1 MSSENLWHYDKVQ
14 IGQEGPEVNVTI
26 TNDNISEY
34 ADICQNY
41 DPRYTCSS
49 SNTKLTAMPS
59 MALSYAPLLRWEIAK
74 QNGFIAYEDSQTMR
88 KQTPFAKCEVKWQ
101 NPVISGDT
109 IRSTR
114 KVHDKYER
122 RGSKFVTFEVAS
134 YNQNNLPVS
143 TYYYTCIFE
152 YSKGQRTQREFTE
165 SPAFQNPFPPVSST
179 TEKLNLDHVAPGSD
193 MLAIAISESEEIIL
207 RHNDFRLAGG
217 KRDSNIHV
225 DEEFA
230 KNNIFGTAVNS
241 GPATLS
247 YNAQMLERNFN
258 IENIYNG
265 GSLLMR
271 AITPVNAGDRIN
283 ISGTLKEVSTSNN
296 ITTYTGRISGENH
309 LGDLVCLSDFIV
321 SV

>member
-1 MSSENLWHYDKVQ
+1 M
-14 IGQEGPEVNVTI
+14 
-26 TNDNISEY
+26 
-34 ADICQNY
+34 
-41 DPRYTCSS
+41 
-49 SNTKLTAMPS
+49 
-59 MALSYAPLLRWEIAK
+59 
-74 QNGFIAYEDSQTMR
+74 
-88 KQTPFAKCEVKWQ
+88 
-101 NPVISGDT
+101 
-109 IRSTR
+109 
-114 KVHDKYER
+114 
-122 RGSKFVTFEVAS
+122 
-134 YNQNNLPVS
+134 LP
-143 TYYYTCIFE
+143 
-152 YSKGQRTQREFTE
+152 
-165 SPAFQNPFPPVSST
+165 
-179 TEKLNLDHVAPGSD
+179 
-193 MLAIAISESEEIIL
+193 IAISESEEIIL

>member
-1 MSSENLWHYDKVQ
+1 MNLENLWHYDSIQ
-14 IGQEGPEVNVTI
+14 IGQAGPEVNVPI
-26 TNDNISEY
+26 TNDNIAEY

-41 DPRYTCSS
+41 DPQYSIS
-49 SNTKLTAMPS
+49 LSNKSLTAMPS

-74 QNGFIAYEDSQTMR
+74 NNGFVAYEDSQTMR
-88 KQTPFAKCEVKWQ
+88 KQTPFAKCQVDWRHPVKA
-101 NPVISGDT
+101 GDN

-114 KVHDKYER
+114 KVFEKYER

-134 YNQNNLPVS
+134 YNQNNVNVA

-152 YSKGQRTQREFTE
+152 YAKGQRTQREETA
-165 SPAFQNPFPPVSST
+165 SPPFEKPFPEVTKST
-179 TEKLNLDHVAPGSD
+179 SKLDLATVEIGSA
-193 MLAIAISESEEIIL
+193 LLPLSISESEEIIL

-247 YNAQMLERNFN
+247 YNAQMLERNFD
-258 IENIYNG
+258 ISNIYNN

-271 AITPVNAGDRIN
+271 AITPVNAGDRIT
-283 ISGTLKEVSTSNN
+283 ISGTMKDLKKNN
-296 ITTYTGRISGENH
+296 KTTIYTGRMTGENH
-309 LGDLVCLSDFIV
+309 LGDLVCLSDFTVQI
-321 SV
+321 